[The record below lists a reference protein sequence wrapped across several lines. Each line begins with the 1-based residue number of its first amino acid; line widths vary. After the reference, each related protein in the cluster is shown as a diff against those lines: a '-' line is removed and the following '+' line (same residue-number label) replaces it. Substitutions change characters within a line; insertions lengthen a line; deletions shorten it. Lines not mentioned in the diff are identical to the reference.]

1 MELAADVVEDPE
13 AAAVAVEEV
22 PAVVVTAVAVAT
34 AVVAS
39 VVAAVEAAV
48 DVEVSPK
55 TSIHAADNINQS
67 RRGIDYLNSHCLL
80 RTTQGDQAY
89 KTV

>member
-22 PAVVVTAVAVAT
+22 PVVAAT
-34 AVVAS
+34 EWAVVAAT